1 MPCKTCGKEGHNAT
15 SCQEKKGRV
24 ENSTLSCSDFNP
36 DRFCEPTKLK
46 FLKKELIPFP
56 LDPCVKEKLVILA
69 DICKEV
75 ARTLKKGRVE
85 VVYQAAVCQE
95 LQLRHI
101 PFVSEET
108 IQILYKGKFVGIE
121 RIDVSIGESFLPFV
135 YEFKAT
141 STDIKPENLWQV
153 ISYLNHKGY
162 NYGAVVNFTQN
173 VKGCLE
179 IQFVIRKE
187 GVWHLVDIDKEV
199 GEPLADYCY

>member
-1 MPCKTCGKEGHNAT
+1 MPCKTCGKEGHNVT
-15 SCQEKKGRV
+15 SCQE
-24 ENSTLSCSDFNP
+24 
-36 DRFCEPTKLK
+36 
-46 FLKKELIPFP
+46 KKELIPFP
-56 LDPCVKEKLVILA
+56 LDPCVKEKLLILA

-75 ARTLKKGRVE
+75 ASTLKKGRVE

-95 LQLRHI
+95 LQMRHI
-101 PFVSEET
+101 PFTAEET

-121 RIDVSIGESFLPFV
+121 RIDVCIDPSFLPFI

-179 IQFVIRKE
+179 IQFVVRFPKEGRE
-187 GVWHLVDIDKEV
+187 GVWYLVDPEKEV

>member
-1 MPCKTCGKEGHNAT
+1 MPCKNCGKEGHNT
-15 SCQEKKGRV
+15 STCQEKK
-24 ENSTLSCSDFNP
+24 
-36 DRFCEPTKLK
+36 
-46 FLKKELIPFP
+46 ELLPFP
-56 LDPCVKEKLVILA
+56 LDSGIKEKLMTLA

-95 LQLRHI
+95 LQMRHI

-121 RIDVSIGESFLPFV
+121 RIDVCIGESFLGSSGFV

-141 STDIKPENLWQV
+141 STDIKPENVWQV

-179 IQFVIRKE
+179 IQFVVRKE
-187 GVWHLVDIDKEV
+187 GVWYLVDAEKEV
-199 GEPLADYCY
+199 GEVMADYCY

>member
-1 MPCKTCGKEGHNAT
+1 MPCKSCGKENHNSAT
-15 SCQEKKGRV
+15 CKE
-24 ENSTLSCSDFNP
+24 
-36 DRFCEPTKLK
+36 
-46 FLKKELIPFP
+46 KKELLPFP
-56 LDPCVKEKLVILA
+56 LEPCVKEKLIILA

-75 ARTLKKGRVE
+75 ACTLKKGRVE

-95 LQLRHI
+95 LQMRHI

-121 RIDVSIGESFLPFV
+121 RIDVCVDSSFLGSSGFV

-141 STDIKPENLWQV
+141 STDIKPENVWQV

-162 NYGAVVNFTQN
+162 DYGAVVNFTQN
-173 VKGCLE
+173 VKGSLE
-179 IQFVIRKE
+179 IQFVVRKN
-187 GVWHLVDIDKEV
+187 GIWHLVDVEKEV